1 MIEFAATTTFFVNV
15 VVMVVMVVTLVAL
28 VALAFAMAI
37 AGICYCD
44 DEKKC
49 NWDQ

>member
-1 MIEFAATTTFFVNV
+1 MIEFAATTTFFVHV
-15 VVMVVMVVTLVAL
+15 VVMLVMVVAL

-37 AGICYCD
+37 AGIRYCD